1 MAIQT
6 SNLPPSLVN
15 EVVKIVDDETTV
27 RSDLKSVS
35 DVYSRI
41 EEYGRTSDAKG
52 IFDLLHH
59 LEQGLCAGFEE
70 CDQERIQDWLE
81 CDVDDPGSQ
90 ILADNEIIASVI
102 YDQDPCDKVE
112 ETSDYDRAEKGPSR

>member
-1 MAIQT
+1 T
-6 SNLPPSLVN
+6 CW
-15 EVVKIVDDETTV
+15 
-27 RSDLKSVS
+27 SDS
-35 DVYSRI
+35 
-41 EEYGRTSDAKG
+41 
-52 IFDLLHH
+52 
-59 LEQGLCAGFEE
+59 GFEE